1 MHFQLKLNGTFSI
14 EELEKLTAI
23 KDVACLCHSL
33 ENSELGDLCDRIY
46 DIVLERIELI
56 EEYNYDG
63 YDDYDTV
70 VVDEPEKLAASCR
83 SYFKN
88 CEKNQITVVGQA
100 MIKKGT
106 LSGHYTILKNSTIPV
121 PFASLPSGIRKIYN
135 KLKQDGLIDDYGT
148 LLKNVEVASRNQA
161 VGLALGYSA
170 NANKYLPATM
180 PWAEDCF

>member
-1 MHFQLKLNGTFSI
+1 
-14 EELEKLTAI
+14 
-23 KDVACLCHSL
+23 
-33 ENSELGDLCDRIY
+33 
-46 DIVLERIELI
+46 
-56 EEYNYDG
+56 
-63 YDDYDTV
+63 
-70 VVDEPEKLAASCR
+70 
-83 SYFKN
+83 
-88 CEKNQITVVGQA
+88 

-121 PFASLPSGIRKIYN
+121 PFASLPSGIRKIYS

-180 PWAEDCF
+180 SWAEDCF